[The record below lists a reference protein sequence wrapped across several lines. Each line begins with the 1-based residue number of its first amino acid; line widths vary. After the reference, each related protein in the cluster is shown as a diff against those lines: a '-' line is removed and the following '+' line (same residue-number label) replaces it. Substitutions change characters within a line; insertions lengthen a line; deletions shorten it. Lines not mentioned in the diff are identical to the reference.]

1 MVKDK
6 PKRRKENFNLVLL
19 YCFTMSLSFGSLL
32 FNLPAERRKEVRN
45 LEKISN
51 KIIKTKCSQL
61 FNSTCLKEDILP
73 KYTNIYN

>member
-51 KIIKTKCSQL
+51 KIQW
-61 FNSTCLKEDILP
+61 
-73 KYTNIYN
+73 